1 VTVDGNK
8 YNYDYYYVLH
18 YILDM
23 DWCHLVPLQAKS
35 HFGGESFRAGRPRFR
50 VWGLGFRQ
58 ELPRSCRPRLSVP
71 LTSQHPAAA
80 ALATHLRLGESNP
93 L

>member
-1 VTVDGNK
+1 VVTVDGNK

-50 VWGLGFRQ
+50 V
-58 ELPRSCRPRLSVP
+58 
-71 LTSQHPAAA
+71 
-80 ALATHLRLGESNP
+80 
-93 L
+93 